1 MRASPPTRR
10 GERVRVVTLVDL
22 LSSSGGAEH
31 LALVIA
37 THLDPERFESTLCV
51 SRWPPP
57 KQYTKDKTA
66 PEALQRLREAG
77 VGFLPLERKRKVELA
92 PWLRLGRFLR
102 RERID
107 VLHAHK
113 FGSNVPGSAVAR
125 LAGVPVVLA
134 HEHTWSYE
142 GQPLRRLLDREVVAR
157 AADRFIAVSRE
168 DQRRMVEVEHVK
180 PQRTMFIPLGILPPR
195 EPDARD
201 MRAEL
206 GIPAQAPTIG
216 VVGMMRP
223 QKALDVLLRAAAGLL
238 SHWPDLQVL
247 LIGDG
252 PERQALER
260 LSGELGLEANARFLG
275 LRQDVPE
282 VLRALDVAVCSSDF
296 EGSPLAI
303 LEYMDAALPVVS
315 TRVGGVP
322 DMIEPGVHGLLVAP
336 KDPDALGA
344 AIAELLRD
352 PQRRREMGL
361 RARERRRSEF
371 ELSSMLERLEALY
384 LELLEQRRPRRTTA

>member
-1 MRASPPTRR
+1 
-10 GERVRVVTLVDL
+10 VVTLVDL

-180 PQRTMFIPLGILPPR
+180 PQRTMFIPLG
-195 EPDARD
+195 
-201 MRAEL
+201 
-206 GIPAQAPTIG
+206 
-216 VVGMMRP
+216 
-223 QKALDVLLRAAAGLL
+223 LDVLLRAAAGLL
-238 SHWPDLQVL
+238 SQWPDLQVL